1 MKKLIIITLLLG
13 KTVFGFTQQNQL
25 ENLIKIMSNK
35 NIVALGEGTHGTKE
49 FNDVRIEIIKQLI
62 TQYGFRK
69 ICWENA
75 YGNTYRL
82 NQAIL
87 SNSDV
92 KKALEQHMSA
102 IWQTKEILDFLVW
115 LQNYNLTTDEKV
127 QLVGLDWNYLEE
139 SAKIVKEHFTS
150 SSVARELYFCAK
162 SQDNSWEAQNDT
174 TKLLDINVII
184 KNATKGYLLTKK
196 LLKNYQTT
204 RLNPSLANALKNL
217 EHGFYV
223 LYQAGKQRQA
233 KTRDEMIAE
242 MLVKIYQQSK
252 STKIIVWAHNGH
264 VAFKASAQNEKDAN
278 PGGMGYYL
286 KSHFKSNYF
295 AVGTLTY
302 TGFYSATKDQ
312 VDTHSNVFQSY
323 ALSKLGARTWESLLS
338 TNKSRILITS
348 TLPDSLK
355 SKRLS
360 MRLIGFR
367 PEDENSFTEETRLQD
382 YYNAIIF
389 ISNTTPSQHISNNLS
404 TSKQ

>member
-82 NQAIL
+82 NQVIL

-150 SSVARELYFCAK
+150 SSIARELYFCTK
-162 SQDNSWEAQNDT
+162 SQDNSW
-174 TKLLDINVII
+174 KHKMIL
-184 KNATKGYLLTKK
+184 
-196 LLKNYQTT
+196 
-204 RLNPSLANALKNL
+204 RSNL
-217 EHGFYV
+217 
-223 LYQAGKQRQA
+223 
-233 KTRDEMIAE
+233 I
-242 MLVKIYQQSK
+242 
-252 STKIIVWAHNGH
+252 
-264 VAFKASAQNEKDAN
+264 
-278 PGGMGYYL
+278 
-286 KSHFKSNYF
+286 
-295 AVGTLTY
+295 
-302 TGFYSATKDQ
+302 
-312 VDTHSNVFQSY
+312 
-323 ALSKLGARTWESLLS
+323 
-338 TNKSRILITS
+338 
-348 TLPDSLK
+348 
-355 SKRLS
+355 
-360 MRLIGFR
+360 
-367 PEDENSFTEETRLQD
+367 
-382 YYNAIIF
+382 
-389 ISNTTPSQHISNNLS
+389 
-404 TSKQ
+404 